1 MVQAVPDGVGPS
13 ELVRLAAVARRFYVD
28 GRSKLEIAEEFGLSR
43 FKIARLLDQALASGI
58 VRIEVGVP
66 AQIDAELSERVRTT
80 YHLRHAIVVDAPEH
94 PETDLR
100 AHLARVAADLLTE
113 TVVEGDILGL
123 GYGRT
128 LTVMTEALTRLARCT
143 VVQLSGALLGVNVQ
157 ENTIELVRRVATVS
171 GGPAFPIYTPQVLP
185 DFATAEALR
194 REPQVAEA
202 GRRWNQLTKAVV
214 AVGAWDPPHSQLYVA
229 LSQRERDLLRAQG
242 ACAELCANLLDA
254 DGQPVATDFTD
265 RCITITTGQL
275 RAVDEVIAVGGGS
288 DKVAAFRSILKGA
301 HATSLITDVIVA
313 RALLED
319 PSPPDPAGARGR
331 PAGS

>member
-1 MVQAVPDGVGPS
+1 MAEVATGGIGPA
-13 ELVRLAAVARRFYVD
+13 ELVRLAGVARRFYVD
-28 GRSKLEIAEEFGLSR
+28 GRSKLEIAEEFGVSR
-43 FKIARLLDQALASGI
+43 FKVARLLEQALARGI

-66 AQIDAELSERVRTT
+66 AQIDAELSERVGSA
-80 YHLRHAIVVDAPEH
+80 YQLRHAIVVDTPEH

-113 TVVEGDILGL
+113 TVTEGDILGL

-128 LTVMTEALTRLARCT
+128 ITAMTESLSRLARCT

-157 ENTIELVRRVATVS
+157 ENTIELVRRVAAVS

-194 REPQVAEA
+194 RQSQLVEA
-202 GRRWNQLTKAVV
+202 QRRWTQLTKAVV
-214 AVGAWDPPHSQLYVA
+214 AIGSWDPPHSQLYVA
-229 LSQRERDLLRAQG
+229 LSQRERERLRAEG

-265 RCITITTGQL
+265 RCITITAGQL
-275 RAVDEVIAVGGGS
+275 RTVDEVIAVGGGH
-288 DKVAAFRSILKGA
+288 DKIAAFRAVLKGGY
-301 HATSLITDVIVA
+301 ATSLITDVIVA
-313 RALLED
+313 RALLD
-319 PSPPDPAGARGR
+319 QPPA
-331 PAGS
+331 

>member
-1 MVQAVPDGVGPS
+1 MVEVVGDRVGPA

-28 GRSKLEIAEEFGLSR
+28 GRSKLEIAEEFGVSR
-43 FKIARLLDQALASGI
+43 FKIARLLDQALARGI
-58 VRIEVGVP
+58 VRIEVSVP
-66 AQIDAELSERVRTT
+66 AQIDTELSERVRTA
-80 YHLRHAIVVDAPEH
+80 YHLRHAIVVDTPEH

-100 AHLARVAADLLTE
+100 ANLARVAADLLAE

-128 LTVMTEALTRLARCT
+128 ITVMTEALTRIARCT

-194 REPQVAEA
+194 RQPQVAEA
-202 GRRWNQLTKAVV
+202 QRRWNQLTKAVV
-214 AVGAWDPPHSQLYVA
+214 AIGSWDPPHSQLYVA
-229 LSQRERDLLRAQG
+229 LSERERARLRAEG

-254 DGQPVATDFTD
+254 DGQPVATEFTD
-265 RCITITTGQL
+265 RCITITAGQL
-275 RAVDEVIAVGGGS
+275 RAVDEVIAVGGGN
-288 DKVAAFRSILKGA
+288 DKVAAFRSVLKGGY
-301 HATSLITDVIVA
+301 ATSVITDVIVA
-313 RALLED
+313 RTLLEQ
-319 PSPPDPAGARGR
+319 PPPAGR
-331 PAGS
+331 

>member
-1 MVQAVPDGVGPS
+1 VDVLDAIGPA

-28 GRSKLEIAEEFGLSR
+28 GRSKLEIAAEFGLSR
-43 FKIARLLDQALASGI
+43 FKVARLLDQALSRGI
-58 VRIEVGVP
+58 VRIEIGVP
-66 AQIDAELSERVRTT
+66 AQIDAELSERIRAA
-80 YHLRHAIVVDAPEH
+80 YRLHHAIVVDTPEH

-100 AHLARVAADLLTE
+100 AHLARVAADLLAE

-128 LTVMTEALTRLARCT
+128 LTVMTEALTRLAHCT

-157 ENTIELVRRVATVS
+157 ENTIELVRRVASVS

-202 GRRWNQLTKAVV
+202 QRRWNQLTKAIV
-214 AVGAWDPPHSQLYVA
+214 AVGSWNPPHSQLYLA
-229 LSQRERDLLRAQG
+229 LSQRERDRLRAEG

-265 RCITITTGQL
+265 RCITITAAQL
-275 RAVDEVIAVGGGS
+275 RTVDEVIAVGGGS
-288 DKVAAFRSILKGA
+288 DKVAAFKAVLRGGY
-301 HATSLITDVIVA
+301 ATSLITDVIVA
-313 RALLED
+313 RALLESAEHD
-319 PSPPDPAGARGR
+319 HAARQIDLR
-331 PAGS
+331 

>member
-1 MVQAVPDGVGPS
+1 MVDVAADRVGPA

-28 GRSKLEIAEEFGLSR
+28 GRSKLEIAEEFGVSR
-43 FKIARLLDQALASGI
+43 FKVARLLEQALARGI

-66 AQIDAELSERVRTT
+66 AEIDTELSERLRSA
-80 YHLRHAIVVDAPEH
+80 YGLRHAIVVDTPEH

-100 AHLARVAADLLTE
+100 AHLARVAADLLAE
-113 TVVEGDILGL
+113 IVVERDILGL

-128 LTVMTEALTRLARCT
+128 LTVMTEALTRLAPCT

-185 DFATAEALR
+185 DFATAESLR
-194 REPQVAEA
+194 RQPQVAEA

-214 AVGAWDPPHSQLYVA
+214 AVGSWDPPHSQLYVA
-229 LSQRERDLLRAQG
+229 LSERERDRLRAQG

-254 DGQPVATDFTD
+254 EGQPVATDFTD
-265 RCITITTGQL
+265 RCITITAAQL
-275 RAVDEVIAVGGGS
+275 RTVEEVVAVGGGH
-288 DKVAAFRSILKGA
+288 DKVAAFRAVLKGGY
-301 HATSLITDVIVA
+301 ATSLITDVIVA
-313 RALLED
+313 RALLD
-319 PSPPDPAGARGR
+319 QPPSSAGPQAV
-331 PAGS
+331 

>member
-1 MVQAVPDGVGPS
+1 MVDAAADGVGPA

-28 GRSKLEIAEEFGLSR
+28 GRPKLEIAEEFGLSR
-43 FKIARLLDQALASGI
+43 FKVARLLDQALARGI

-66 AQIDAELSERVRTT
+66 AQID
-80 YHLRHAIVVDAPEH
+80 PEIS
-94 PETDLR
+94 D
-100 AHLARVAADLLTE
+100 LARVAADLLTE

-157 ENTIELVRRVATVS
+157 ENSIELVRRVASVS

-202 GRRWNQLTKAVV
+202 QRRWK
-214 AVGAWDPPHSQLYVA
+214 
-229 LSQRERDLLRAQG
+229 
-242 ACAELCANLLDA
+242 
-254 DGQPVATDFTD
+254 
-265 RCITITTGQL
+265 
-275 RAVDEVIAVGGGS
+275 
-288 DKVAAFRSILKGA
+288 
-301 HATSLITDVIVA
+301 
-313 RALLED
+313 
-319 PSPPDPAGARGR
+319 
-331 PAGS
+331 

>member
-1 MVQAVPDGVGPS
+1 MVDVLDAIGPA

-28 GRSKLEIAEEFGLSR
+28 GRSKLEIAAEFGLSR
-43 FKIARLLDQALASGI
+43 FKVARLLDQALSRGI
-58 VRIEVGVP
+58 VRIEIGVP
-66 AQIDAELSERVRTT
+66 AQIDAELSERIRAA
-80 YHLRHAIVVDAPEH
+80 YQLRHAIVVDTPEH

-100 AHLARVAADLLTE
+100 VHLARVAADLLAE

-157 ENTIELVRRVATVS
+157 ENTIELVRRVASVS

-202 GRRWNQLTKAVV
+202 QRRWNQLTKAIV
-214 AVGAWDPPHSQLYVA
+214 AVGSWDPPHSQLYIA
-229 LSQRERDLLRAQG
+229 LSQRERDRLRAEG

-265 RCITITTGQL
+265 RCITITAAQL
-275 RAVDEVIAVGGGS
+275 RGVDEVIAVGGGS
-288 DKVAAFRSILKGA
+288 DKVAAFKAVLRGGY
-301 HATSLITDVIVA
+301 ATSLITDVIVA
-313 RALLED
+313 RSLLAAAEQGH
-319 PSPPDPAGARGR
+319 AARQVDLR
-331 PAGS
+331 

>member
-1 MVQAVPDGVGPS
+1 MVESAADGIGPA

-28 GRSKLEIAEEFGLSR
+28 GRPKLEIAEEFGLSR
-43 FKIARLLDQALASGI
+43 FKVARLLDQALARGI

-66 AQIDAELSERVRTT
+66 AQIDAETSERLRAT
-80 YHLRHAIVVDAPEH
+80 YHLRHAIVVDSPEH

-100 AHLARVAADLLTE
+100 ANLARVAAGLLTE

-157 ENTIELVRRVATVS
+157 ENSIELVRRVATVA

-185 DFATAEALR
+185 NYATAEALR

-202 GRRWNQLTKAVV
+202 QRHWNQLTKAVV
-214 AVGAWDPPHSQLYVA
+214 AIGSWDPPHSQLYVS

-265 RCITITTGQL
+265 RCITITAGQL
-275 RAVDEVIAVGGGS
+275 RTVDEVIAVGGGH
-288 DKVAAFRSILKGA
+288 DKIAAFRAILKGGY
-301 HATSLITDVIVA
+301 ATSVVTDVIVA
-313 RALLED
+313 RALLD
-319 PSPPDPAGARGR
+319 QPPTPAVQVRR
-331 PAGS
+331 TQQDR